1 MASRAMRRYHPPMSQ
16 MTPHEVEAIARAVGM
31 LASMAGAGIAVF
43 VAIRSTHG
51 AKTKKRV

>member
-1 MASRAMRRYHPPMSQ
+1 MSHVA
-16 MTPHEVEAIARAVGM
+16 PHEVEAIALAVAM
-31 LASMAGAGIAVF
+31 LASMVGAGIAVF